1 MLHKVGRT
9 ENLCEVVH
17 GVRILRESGFLTD
30 IYHNIGRGKSVKDDQ
45 FEQALQRCLEALDG
59 LPEPKREE
67 LKKLVE
73 QTRRRH
79 EQIKQS
85 LQSALSALDDWR
97 LAQKYR
103 LFDQEAH
110 RREDGNKPDSPG
122 PHSDP

>member
-1 MLHKVGRT
+1 MT
-9 ENLCEVVH
+9 
-17 GVRILRESGFLTD
+17 
-30 IYHNIGRGKSVKDDQ
+30 DDQ
-45 FEQALQRCLEALDG
+45 FEQALQRCLQALHE

-79 EQIKQS
+79 KQIKQS

-97 LAQKYR
+97 LSQKYR
-103 LFDQEAH
+103 LFDIEAR

-122 PHSDP
+122 PHSDT